1 MNYKYKIISCLSIV
15 LLMGALSGQVIWL
28 YKVRKVRVDEFYQ
41 YAYNVLNEVS
51 GRFIGE
57 QEKWL
62 NPDDEPDSLVP
73 SSLSVPE
80 DTLKQQQILYDL
92 LFQSKRFDLQCLDSL
107 YRQALRNQDEFK
119 LLFLQLQK
127 SQPER
132 VPVTES
138 SPAFF
143 SALAIPVELGFHTRH
158 RLVAVFEVPFF
169 FRAWSPILIL
179 EGVFLLGFLLCLVWQ
194 CFSLVLW
201 HRTGRGEI
209 LGIAHLEHELQKP
222 LCIMISA
229 INGLVVNKTVELSGS
244 NMEKLLMM
252 RARLLKMADT
262 VDTML
267 TTVKKSRLNLRRTE
281 IDIDEELEKVREMF
295 GILKPHARLVI
306 TVAEGLQNF
315 WLDDIYFNY
324 LLINLVDN
332 AIKYGG
338 DPPVVKIDCWQ
349 ENNNFVL
356 AVEDNGMGIPQK
368 ERKRIFRYF
377 YRVKNKKV
385 ASTTGFGLGLSFV
398 RQVVRAYDGEIVIES
413 KLGQGSKFIIIL
425 PQ

>member
-1 MNYKYKIISCLSIV
+1 
-15 LLMGALSGQVIWL
+15 
-28 YKVRKVRVDEFYQ
+28 
-41 YAYNVLNEVS
+41 
-51 GRFIGE
+51 
-57 QEKWL
+57 
-62 NPDDEPDSLVP
+62 
-73 SSLSVPE
+73 
-80 DTLKQQQILYDL
+80 
-92 LFQSKRFDLQCLDSL
+92 
-107 YRQALRNQDEFK
+107 
-119 LLFLQLQK
+119 
-127 SQPER
+127 
-132 VPVTES
+132 
-138 SPAFF
+138 
-143 SALAIPVELGFHTRH
+143 
-158 RLVAVFEVPFF
+158 
-169 FRAWSPILIL
+169 
-179 EGVFLLGFLLCLVWQ
+179 
-194 CFSLVLW
+194 
-201 HRTGRGEI
+201 
-209 LGIAHLEHELQKP
+209 
-222 LCIMISA
+222 
-229 INGLVVNKTVELSGS
+229 
-244 NMEKLLMM
+244 MM